1 MTGGEFRVGERI
13 FLSGVDVDLLRF
25 DYDRRALSVL
35 HALSSEGAI
44 AFGEAAFGSLRL
56 RDVSAGL
63 VSENGRFELSALRF
77 STGAGKFEGSFA
89 CDFNVIPVRYR
100 TSFVADPIVIEGLG
114 EAVLRL
120 DAEGFGTDARHLS
133 GQGSLELA
141 PGALP
146 DLPFL
151 RSLSPALPGAVHE
164 GARTGLRVE
173 SGAVR
178 VDGLRFET
186 SSFTLGVEGEID
198 LEGPLDL
205 ELTLEESGGRGRYR
219 LAGPREAPVL
229 TRRD

>member
-1 MTGGEFRVGERI
+1 VGERI
-13 FLSGVDVDLLRF
+13 FLSGLDVDLLRL

-63 VSENGRFELSALRF
+63 VSENGRFELSELSF
-77 STGAGKFEGSFA
+77 STGAGRFQGSFA

-100 TSFVADPIVIEGLG
+100 TAFVADPIEIEGLG
-114 EAVLRL
+114 GAVLRL
-120 DAEGFGTDARHLS
+120 DAEGFGTEARHLS
-133 GQGSLELA
+133 GDGSLELA

-146 DLPFL
+146 DLHFL
-151 RSLSPALPGAVHE
+151 RSLSPALPGAVHR
-164 GARTGLRVE
+164 GARAELRVE
-173 SGAVR
+173 GGAIR

-186 SSFTLGVEGEID
+186 PSLTLDVEGGID
-198 LEGPLDL
+198 LKGPLDL
-205 ELTLEESGGRGRYR
+205 ELTLEDGEGARSYR
-219 LAGPREAPVL
+219 LTGPREAPAL